1 MQRPVFL
8 PECKVTMF
16 QKIAIVGVGLLGGS
30 IGLAARERKLAK
42 EVVGVETNP
51 HTRAEATTRKAVAK
65 CTDMLGIGIAGA
77 DLVILAC
84 PVQAIVTELA
94 RLAPSLSERAV
105 VTDVGSVKTA
115 IAGAGQVLGG
125 AFVPGHPMAGG
136 ERGGMEFARADLFEG
151 AHWALTPDS
160 RTRPDALVKV
170 TQLVEGLGARVVI
183 TTPEEHDRSVAAT
196 SHLPHLLA
204 YALSATAGES
214 PRLEGPSFKEA
225 TRVASSD
232 PELWREICL
241 MNRKALGDALDR
253 CIGELDGMLKALDAE
268 DGVALEALLR
278 KGWRR

>member
-1 MQRPVFL
+1 
-8 PECKVTMF
+8 
-16 QKIAIVGVGLLGGS
+16 
-30 IGLAARERKLAK
+30 
-42 EVVGVETNP
+42 
-51 HTRAEATTRKAVAK
+51 
-65 CTDMLGIGIAGA
+65 
-77 DLVILAC
+77 
-84 PVQAIVTELA
+84 
-94 RLAPSLSERAV
+94 
-105 VTDVGSVKTA
+105 
-115 IAGAGQVLGG
+115 
-125 AFVPGHPMAGG
+125 
-136 ERGGMEFARADLFEG
+136 
-151 AHWALTPDS
+151 
-160 RTRPDALVKV
+160 
-170 TQLVEGLGARVVI
+170 VEGLGARVVI

>member
-77 DLVILAC
+77 DLIILAC

-94 RLAPSLSERAV
+94 RLAPSLSEKAV
-105 VTDVGSVKTA
+105 ITDVGSVKTA
-115 IAGAGQVLGG
+115 IAVAGQVLGG

-151 AHWALTPDS
+151 ATWALTPDS
-160 RTRPDALVKV
+160 RTRPDAIAKV
-170 TQLVEGLGARVVI
+170 TQLVEGLGARVV
-183 TTPEEHDRSVAAT
+183 TMTAEEHDRSVAAT

-214 PRLEGPSFKEA
+214 PKLEGPSFKDA

-268 DGVALEALLR
+268 DGLALEALLR
-278 KGWRR
+278 KGWRG

>member
-1 MQRPVFL
+1 
-8 PECKVTMF
+8 
-16 QKIAIVGVGLLGGS
+16 VG
-30 IGLAARERKLAK
+30 
-42 EVVGVETNP
+42 TNP

-77 DLVILAC
+77 DLIVLAC
-84 PVQAIVTELA
+84 PVQAIVAELA
-94 RLAPSLSERAV
+94 RLTPSLSEKAV
-105 VTDVGSVKTA
+105 ITDVGSVKTA
-115 IAGAGQVLGG
+115 IAAAGQVLGG

-151 AHWALTPDS
+151 ASWALTPDS
-160 RTRPDALVKV
+160 RTRPDAIAKV
-170 TQLVEGLGARVVI
+170 TQLVEGLGARVV
-183 TTPEEHDRSVAAT
+183 TMTPEEHDTSVAAT

-204 YALSATAGES
+204 YALSATAGGS
-214 PRLEGPSFKEA
+214 PKLEGPSFKEA

-268 DGVALEALLR
+268 DGAALEALLR
-278 KGWRR
+278 RGWRG